1 MPLAQ
6 GKSRAVIGRNIEE
19 MEASGHPRAQA
30 IAAALNTARKVR
42 ADGGGIFSSNAA
54 ESTNIED
61 RRDEG
66 ALSNIARHISAPY
79 KYWVN
84 TLTGPQTPPND
95 SGIGP
100 PDDMHDNLV
109 HQRAQATRDQ
119 IQANKEE
126 LQPDRN
132 PMPLAHGGTARR
144 RRADGGAV
152 THLHT
157 GPIHSSVAGRTDHL
171 PMHVPSGAYVLPADI
186 VSALGEGNTMAGFKI
201 AKNMFSQPSRTEGTP
216 YAESGLPYGV
226 PEPHKAHGGA
236 ASGVPIVAAGGEH
249 VIHPDDV
256 RWLGNGSLDDGHRIL
271 DEFVKQFR
279 LSTVKTL
286 SKLPGPRSD

>member
-1 MPLAQ
+1 MRGEQ
-6 GKSRAVIGRNIEE
+6 IS
-19 MEASGHPRAQA
+19 S
-30 IAAALNTARKVR
+30 ALLTARQVR
-42 ADGGGIFSSNAA
+42 ADGGAA
-54 ESTNIED
+54 RPYAKVPDSLLGFKRSGPNTAYHEQKWKHEQWVEVAHPTGDKHVDAIKGHNSEH
-61 RRDEG
+61 
-66 ALSNIARHISAPY
+66 ALER
-79 KYWVN
+79 
-84 TLTGPQTPPND
+84 
-95 SGIGP
+95 
-100 PDDMHDNLV
+100 
-109 HQRAQATRDQ
+109 
-119 IQANKEE
+119 
-126 LQPDRN
+126 
-132 PMPLAHGGTARR
+132 ARR
-144 RRADGGAV
+144 NWPGASIRPISEEEAAKLERPQRADGGAV
-152 THLHT
+152 SHLHT